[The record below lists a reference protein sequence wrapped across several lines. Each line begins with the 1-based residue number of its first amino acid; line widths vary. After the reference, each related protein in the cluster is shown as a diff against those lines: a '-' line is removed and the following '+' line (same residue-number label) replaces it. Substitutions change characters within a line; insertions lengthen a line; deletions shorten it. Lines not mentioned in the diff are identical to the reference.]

1 MASMGQD
8 LERLQAA
15 YRAAPSS
22 RRFAPLADAYR
33 ESGRLAEALE
43 ILERGVAAH
52 PSYVS
57 ALVLMAQCQ
66 LELGRDAEAEESFAR
81 VVELD
86 PENLA
91 AMKYRAERA
100 AGRGDKSQ
108 ALLLLDRVLEIDPWD
123 REARRLRVELERV
136 ALQAPSE
143 PEPAS
148 WLVEPELE
156 LLDAEA
162 APVDEI
168 ALPLVPEAPAE
179 IPEAEIPIV
188 DLERIG
194 AAPEPLDLVQDP
206 GSAEPHAEVEEPE
219 PPRLARTD
227 MAATWGVER
236 LDDRIVVRPRQTE
249 AELPPAELAEHR
261 DEVPRGA
268 DEFSTLTLARI
279 YESQGYFD
287 RALAI
292 YDELHRRHPE
302 NVDVAERLRAL
313 QGRLAG
319 VEHPVAD
326 EPGSAPTT
334 EAPPESASWRLLDPA
349 ALGDAPA
356 EPVELLRDLAAQVR
370 DRDLARRHTFIGAP
384 PDADAAPRHEPAAA
398 EPAPPEEPDFER
410 FLRYVRSL
418 KR

>member
-1 MASMGQD
+1 MAPMGQD

-33 ESGRLAEALE
+33 ESGRVAEALE

-66 LELGRDAEAEESFAR
+66 LDLGRNTEAEESFAR

-91 AMKYRAERA
+91 AMKYRADRA

-123 REARRLRVELERV
+123 REARRLRVDLERAAMQV
-136 ALQAPSE
+136 PSAPA
-143 PEPAS
+143 PAS
-148 WLVEPELE
+148 WLVEPEPETEVAPMEELGLE
-156 LLDAEA
+156 
-162 APVDEI
+162 
-168 ALPLVPEAPAE
+168 PEPDAPAE

-188 DLERIG
+188 DLERID
-194 AAPEPLDLVQDP
+194 AALEPLDLV
-206 GSAEPHAEVEEPE
+206 AEPE
-219 PPRLARTD
+219 PAEPPAFPEPQLPSMERG
-227 MAATWGVER
+227 MAADWGVER
-236 LDDRIVVRPRQTE
+236 HDDRIVVRP
-249 AELPPAELAEHR
+249 LPADEPGRPQEELAGSGPEA
-261 DEVPRGA
+261 VPRGA

-279 YESQGYFD
+279 YESQGYLD

-292 YDELHRRHPE
+292 YDELHRRYPE
-302 NVDVAERLRAL
+302 NADVAERLRAL

-319 VEHPVAD
+319 IEHPAAAELD
-326 EPGSAPTT
+326 SAP
-334 EAPPESASWRLLDPA
+334 APAPAGQTESASWRLLDPA
-349 ALGDAPA
+349 ALGDAPPETA
-356 EPVELLRDLAAQVR
+356 VQLRDLTAQVR
-370 DRDLARRHTFIGAP
+370 DRDLSRRHTFIGAP
-384 PDADAAPRHEPAAA
+384 PGADATPRLESPAHD
-398 EPAPPEEPDFER
+398 PAPSEEPDFER
-410 FLRYVRSL
+410 FLRYIRSL